1 MPLNIE
7 FKARCPEP
15 DRIRA
20 VLREM
25 EVQPAV
31 TDHQTDTYFHV
42 PSGRLKLRS
51 GNVERN
57 LIFYRRE
64 DAAAPKRSD
73 VWLAPC
79 PEPEQLLELLTVALG
94 VRCVV
99 KKRREIYFHDNAK
112 IHVDD
117 IADLGSFV
125 EVEVIA
131 ENNTADQAGMRASC
145 REWMRR
151 FGVQD
156 EDLIT
161 SSYSDMIASI

>member
-25 EVQPAV
+25 QVEPAG
-31 TDHQTDTYFHV
+31 TDHQTDTYFRV

-51 GNVERN
+51 GNLERN

-99 KKRREIYFHDNAK
+99 KKRREIYFHGNTK

-131 ENNTADQAGMRASC
+131 ENDTADQAGMRASC
-145 REWMRR
+145 HEWMRR

-161 SSYSDMIASI
+161 SSYSDMIAST